1 LNKNYELIEHEIEK
15 KEKKKIKLNEDIQ
28 KMQKELDELNKEIDK
43 YKSLNLETF
52 NILHNNKSNHKGK
65 DKIKNIKNNKYEEKK
80 VDLFSFNQDL
90 DIPNSLI
97 SKFNEET
104 ILQTMIAN
112 NENKNPN
119 DEPKCVN
126 TSFVFK
132 TLEKHKFLNV
142 ETINNNKHEGFDQYS
157 FSLTNNLYYR
167 IKEGTK
173 EASIKIELE
182 NDGKFCWP
190 KNETFLI
197 ITDEAKS
204 QIKSQ
209 RISLLPLIPKDKCL
223 VNIQLNVDKLKKGIY
238 KKYLVFNAKNENFG
252 NNIKIN
258 IEIY

>member
-1 LNKNYELIEHEIEK
+1 
-15 KEKKKIKLNEDIQ
+15 
-28 KMQKELDELNKEIDK
+28 M
-43 YKSLNLETF
+43 
-52 NILHNNKSNHKGK
+52 
-65 DKIKNIKNNKYEEKK
+65 
-80 VDLFSFNQDL
+80 
-90 DIPNSLI
+90 
-97 SKFNEET
+97 
-104 ILQTMIAN
+104 
-112 NENKNPN
+112 
-119 DEPKCVN
+119 
-126 TSFVFK
+126 
-132 TLEKHKFLNV
+132 
-142 ETINNNKHEGFDQYS
+142 
-157 FSLTNNLYYR
+157 YYR

-252 NNIKIN
+252 NNIEIN